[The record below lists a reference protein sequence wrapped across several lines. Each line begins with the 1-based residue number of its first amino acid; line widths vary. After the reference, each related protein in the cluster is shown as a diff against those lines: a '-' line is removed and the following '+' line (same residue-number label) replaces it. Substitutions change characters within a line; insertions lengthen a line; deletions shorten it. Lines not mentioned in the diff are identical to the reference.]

1 MFIITAPNRHGMQ
14 TRALGDTGHDST
26 VMTFGAIALNWLEQE
41 GADAMVEL
49 VLDHGVNH
57 FDVAPTYG
65 DAELKL
71 GPKLRQ
77 HRDEIFL
84 GCKTQARDYEG
95 AKHKLQRSLDRLG
108 VDHIDLY
115 QFHGLEYAE
124 ELETITG
131 DGGALE
137 AFREAK
143 DEGLV
148 NHIGLTS
155 HGHPQLT
162 LDAID
167 RIDDLESVMVPM
179 NPVVVGKDDDDH
191 DYAAVLERAEE
202 TGIGTLGI
210 KAFAKGPWPS
220 TDDLPEHDRPY
231 ANWYEPVD
239 TPAEIAERFDFAAS
253 QGLTSVVNPG
263 DPKLVAMVLDA
274 ADRYD
279 GMDEAAQRSLIERLR
294 HQESPVPEQLHH

>member
-1 MFIITAPNRHGMQ
+1 MK
-14 TRALGDTGHDST
+14 TRPLGETGHDSSI
-26 VMTFGAIALNWLEQE
+26 MTFGTIALNWLEQE
-41 GADAMVEL
+41 GADQMVEL
-49 VLDHGVNH
+49 VLDRGVNH
-57 FDVAPTYG
+57 FDVAPMYG

-77 HRDEIFL
+77 HRDDIFL
-84 GCKTQARDYEG
+84 GCKTQERTYEG
-95 AKHKLQRSLDRLG
+95 AKRKLEQSLNRLG

-115 QFHGLEYAE
+115 QVHGLEYEE
-124 ELETITG
+124 ELDTITG

-143 DEGLV
+143 EEGLIS
-148 NHIGLTS
+148 HIGLTS
-155 HGHPQLT
+155 HSEPQLI

-167 RIDDLESVMVPM
+167 RIDDLETLMFPM
-179 NPVVVGKDDDDH
+179 NPVVAGKDDPDH

-202 TGIGTLGI
+202 EGIGTLGI

-220 TDDLPEHDRPY
+220 TDELPEGDRPY

-253 QGLTSVVNPG
+253 QGLTSVVSMG
-263 DPKLVAMVLDA
+263 DPKLMAMVLDA
-274 ADRYD
+274 AQRYD

-294 HQESPVPEQLHH
+294 HEESPVPEQLHH